1 MRKKVISL
9 LLITSCL
16 LISGCKPGQL
26 LGPKLTSTP
35 IPTSTPLPTAT
46 PDVITDEEFSVL
58 AQEACQ
64 VFKAK
69 LESIIETTKQLSERE
84 RLIAQAYLEAA
95 EALGVITIIEEFAPQ
110 AAKMQNNLYATAD
123 AGVIFA
129 NDFDTALHKADT
141 GEGHVSLITT
151 DFGQIFIVNW
161 GADEMD
167 MLDISSLVVLNWY
180 NGQKAVNE
188 AAEALGLEACIKK

>member
-9 LLITSCL
+9 FLFTSCL

-46 PDVITDEEFSVL
+46 PDAITDEEFSEL

-64 VFKAK
+64 VFKTK
-69 LESIIETTKQLSERE
+69 LESIIETTNQLSERE

-95 EALGVITIIEEFAPQ
+95 EALGVISIIEEFAPQ
-110 AAKMQNNLYATAD
+110 AAKMQSNLYATAD

-129 NDFDTALHKADT
+129 DDFDTALKKAEKS
-141 GEGHVSLITT
+141 EGLINLYITE
-151 DFGQIFIVNW
+151 FGQILIVNW
-161 GADEMD
+161 GAGETES
-167 MLDISSLVVLNWY
+167 LDISPVVVLNWY

-188 AAEALGLEACIKK
+188 AAEALGLDACIKK